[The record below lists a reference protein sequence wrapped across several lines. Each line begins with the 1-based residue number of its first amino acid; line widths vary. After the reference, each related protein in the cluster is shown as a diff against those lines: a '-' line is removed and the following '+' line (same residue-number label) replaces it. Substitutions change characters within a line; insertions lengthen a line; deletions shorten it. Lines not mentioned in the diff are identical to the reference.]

1 MEPSPKLGFLPHPI
15 HSEVF
20 LEHNAL
26 VWQHLYVKLPEHL
39 GDKKT
44 RLAPRQGH
52 TRARPRP
59 LAEWMEVVS
68 RVVFERGIPLRMVLW
83 QPALGSILVRV
94 VKIVWA
100 ACKR

>member
-59 LAEWMEVVS
+59 LAEWMEIIS
-68 RVVFERGIPLRMVLW
+68 RIIFKRGIPLGVVFR
-83 QPALGSILVRV
+83 QPALRPIPMRV
-94 VKIVWA
+94 MEVAWA
-100 ACKR
+100 TRKR